1 MLRQY
6 MLMILL
12 FSIFRVYADTAPK
25 HSESIN
31 IKFQKNNL
39 DAQVDSLYILV
50 TDGSNMDTAL
60 LPPHTTAQFWT
71 QPTLNRAGNQYEL
84 FTHGSIK
91 SFKIVA
97 FVGQKVIQSH
107 FIANYPGN
115 VLYRINIQTTKLEN
129 KTTEINLTDNSTL
142 FHQNWYDYS
151 KALIVT
157 ILIEL
162 ILGLYYYYKY
172 KNGQSAVLFVSFLTL
187 TNLLTHFSLWYI
199 YSHNDIPLFFLEL
212 FVIAVETLFWKLLL
226 RISFKSSFL
235 ISLILN
241 LLSWL
246 IGAII

>member
-6 MLMILL
+6 ILIILL
-12 FSIFRVYADTAPK
+12 FSVFRIYADVAPK

-31 IKFQKNNL
+31 IKFQRNNI

-50 TDGSNMDTAL
+50 TDGSHIDTAL
-60 LPPHTTAQFWT
+60 LPPHTTAQYWT
-71 QPTLNRAGNQYEL
+71 RPTLKKHENQYEL

-97 FVGQKVIQSH
+97 FLDQKVILSD

-115 VLYRINIQTTKLEN
+115 LIYNIDIQTIKLEN
-129 KTTEINLTDNSTL
+129 KTTEITLTDKSTL
-142 FHQNWYDYS
+142 FHQNWPDYL
-151 KALIVT
+151 KALITT

-172 KNGQSAVLFVSFLTL
+172 KNGQSLILFISFLIL

-199 YSHNDIPLFFLEL
+199 YSHNDIPMFFLEL
-212 FVIAVETLFWKLLL
+212 CVIIAETLFWKLFF

-246 IGAII
+246 IGVIV